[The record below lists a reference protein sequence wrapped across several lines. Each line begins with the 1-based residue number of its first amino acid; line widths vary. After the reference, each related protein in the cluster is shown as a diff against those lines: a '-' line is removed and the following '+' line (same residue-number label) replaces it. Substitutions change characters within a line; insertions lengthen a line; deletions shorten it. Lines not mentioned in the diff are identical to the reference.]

1 MDSEV
6 EVEEDYGEDAFEE
19 VTVED
24 HAVTPELSITSDC
37 KVIEEKESH
46 IEVVV
51 DDYEEV
57 EAAVEDVILSPD
69 RSIVC
74 DADVDIDADIEGDD
88 NTDNSVLNMDLHEFM
103 EKRSAERDSSLNE
116 SGAAADESDVK
127 EIPPEMRG
135 LDGVSPSPHQIGAF
149 SFMMDSPVDNTNNE
163 PSLININTSIN
174 ETTVTD
180 TAYGAISNSVKSKV
194 KKINK
199 KNKSKQE
206 NKSLRKQI
214 SFDALDNGVLE
225 DLVEQMESVQMRLSS
240 LRLQQK
246 QRAVAQQSVASNIQ
260 DTAIPSQSKGK

>member
-1 MDSEV
+1 MDSDV

-37 KVIEEKESH
+37 RVGIEKESH
-46 IEVVV
+46 IEVVI
-51 DDYEEV
+51 DEYEEV
-57 EAAVEDVILSPD
+57 KAADEDVILSPN
-69 RSIVC
+69 RS
-74 DADVDIDADIEGDD
+74 DAEGDVDVEGEGEGDD

-116 SGAAADESDVK
+116 AGADADESEIK

-135 LDGVSPSPHQIGAF
+135 LDGVSPSPHQMGAF
-149 SFMMDSPVDNTNNE
+149 SFMMDSPVDNDNNE
-163 PSLININTSIN
+163 PSLIHIDTDIND
-174 ETTVTD
+174 TTVTE
-180 TAYGAISNSVKSKV
+180 TAYGAISSSVKNKV
-194 KKINK
+194 KKSSK
-199 KNKSKQE
+199 KSKSKGE
-206 NKSLRKQI
+206 SKSMRKQI

-246 QRAVAQQSVASNIQ
+246 QRALAHQSVAGTSAQ
-260 DTAIPSQSKGK
+260 DAATSTQSKG